1 MKQYLALMQDVI
13 DNGLVRGDRTGT
25 GTRSVFGRQMRFDL
39 NEGFPLVTTKT
50 VHLKSVIVE
59 LLWFLQGRTDVK
71 WLQERGCK
79 IWNEWATEEGEL
91 GPVYGKQWRSWACPD
106 GSTIDQISERLN
118 LSRNAC
124 WRRIKIL
131 EEQGVITG
139 RVALV
144 DAEKLGLGLSGFIIV
159 RTTQHDPD
167 WLKRFRDAATSF
179 PEITGV
185 YRMSGDLDYV
195 LRARVA
201 DVKAYDRLY
210 QRLIARVP
218 LSDVS
223 ASFVMEEI
231 RETTVL
237 PVEVR

>member
-1 MKQYLALMQDVI
+1 MKNLDTFDRRILA
-13 DNGLVRGDRTGT
+13 
-25 GTRSVFGRQMRFDL
+25 
-39 NEGFPLVTTKT
+39 
-50 VHLKSVIVE
+50 E
-59 LLWFLQGRTDVK
+59 LQR
-71 WLQERGCK
+71 
-79 IWNEWATEEGEL
+79 
-91 GPVYGKQWRSWACPD
+91 D
-106 GSTIDQISERLN
+106 GSLSIEQVAERVH

-124 WRRIKIL
+124 WRRIKKL
-131 EEQGVITG
+131 EEDGVITG
-139 RVALV
+139 CVALV
-144 DAEKLGLGLSGFIIV
+144 DAEKVGLGLSVFVLV
-159 RTTQHDPD
+159 RTSRHDPE
-167 WLKRFRDAATSF
+167 WLKSFREAVTSL

-210 QRLIARVP
+210 QRLIAKAP

-237 PVEVR
+237 PVEIASGVTA

>member
-1 MKQYLALMQDVI
+1 MSEKLDEIDRRLLAELQRDVT
-13 DNGLVRGDRTGT
+13 L
-25 GTRSVFGRQMRFDL
+25 SVD
-39 NEGFPLVTTKT
+39 
-50 VHLKSVIVE
+50 E
-59 LLWFLQGRTDVK
+59 L
-71 WLQERGCK
+71 
-79 IWNEWATEEGEL
+79 
-91 GPVYGKQWRSWACPD
+91 
-106 GSTIDQISERLN
+106 SERVS

-124 WRRIKIL
+124 WRRVKL
-131 EEQGVITG
+131 MEERGVIKG

-144 DAEKLGLGLSGFIIV
+144 DAEKIGLGLSVFVMI
-159 RTTQHDPD
+159 RTSSHDPD
-167 WLKRFRDAATSF
+167 WLRKFREAVTSF

-201 DVKAYDRLY
+201 DVRAYDRLY
-210 QRLIARVP
+210 QRLIARVS

>member
-1 MKQYLALMQDVI
+1 MEYELDTIDRRILAVLQRD
-13 DNGLVRGDRTGT
+13 GT
-25 GTRSVFGRQMRFDL
+25 LSV
-39 NEGFPLVTTKT
+39 
-50 VHLKSVIVE
+50 
-59 LLWFLQGRTDVK
+59 
-71 WLQERGCK
+71 
-79 IWNEWATEEGEL
+79 
-91 GPVYGKQWRSWACPD
+91 
-106 GSTIDQISERLN
+106 DQISDRVG

-124 WRRIKIL
+124 WRRVKRL
-131 EEQGVITG
+131 EDERVITG

-144 DAEKLGLGLSGFIIV
+144 DADKLGLGLSVFIIV
-159 RTTQHDPD
+159 RTSSHDPD
-167 WLKRFRDAATSF
+167 WLAKFRAAVTSF

-210 QRLIARVP
+210 QRMIAKVP

-231 RETTVL
+231 KETTVV

>member
-1 MKQYLALMQDVI
+1 MMAHEI
-13 DNGLVRGDRTGT
+13 D
-25 GTRSVFGRQMRFDL
+25 
-39 NEGFPLVTTKT
+39 
-50 VHLKSVIVE
+50 
-59 LLWFLQGRTDVK
+59 
-71 WLQERGCK
+71 
-79 IWNEWATEEGEL
+79 
-91 GPVYGKQWRSWACPD
+91 
-106 GSTIDQISERLN
+106 TIDRRLLAELQRDATLTVDQLSERLN

-124 WRRIKIL
+124 WRRVKLL
-131 EEQGVITG
+131 EERGIITG

-144 DAEKLGLGLSGFIIV
+144 DAERLGLGLSVFIIV
-159 RTTQHDPD
+159 RTSHHNPD
-167 WLKRFRDAATSF
+167 WLQRFRDAVTAF
-179 PEITGV
+179 PEITGA

-218 LSDVS
+218 LDDVS

-231 RETTVL
+231 KETTAV

>member
-1 MKQYLALMQDVI
+1 MSEELDSTDRRLLAELQRDAT
-13 DNGLVRGDRTGT
+13 L
-25 GTRSVFGRQMRFDL
+25 
-39 NEGFPLVTTKT
+39 T
-50 VHLKSVIVE
+50 V
-59 LLWFLQGRTDVK
+59 
-71 WLQERGCK
+71 
-79 IWNEWATEEGEL
+79 
-91 GPVYGKQWRSWACPD
+91 
-106 GSTIDQISERLN
+106 DQLSERLG

-124 WRRIKIL
+124 WRRVKVL
-131 EEQGVITG
+131 EERGVITG

-144 DAEKLGLGLSGFIIV
+144 DAEKIGLGLSVFVII
-159 RTTQHDPD
+159 RTSHHDPD
-167 WLKRFRDAATSF
+167 WLRKFREAVISF

-218 LSDVS
+218 LNDVS

-231 RETTVL
+231 KDTTVV
-237 PVEVR
+237 PVEIR